1 MVASVSNACFNEHVP
16 DNRKHLPRVRTEVTK
31 MPAATIDQINEVQ
44 NKVLDSVQSFQEPVI
59 NTVKQIIEAV
69 EKYVPEV
76 KIDALT
82 EQLPSAQDIV
92 DNNYK
97 LAGRVLDDSQKF
109 VTELLGAVAPV
120 TDKVVKPA
128 QAPKAAK
135 KAA

>member
-1 MVASVSNACFNEHVP
+1 
-16 DNRKHLPRVRTEVTK
+16 